1 MALFNLMDLLASLR
15 PNQRVIGLDP
25 GAKTIGLAL
34 SDVRR
39 VLASPYGS
47 LKRGKLTANATEIA
61 AMALREGAYG
71 LVVGLPLSMDGTA
84 GPAAQAAKDWTI
96 ALSNAT
102 GLPAA
107 LWDERLSSAA
117 VNRFLINEA
126 DLTRA
131 KRAEVVD
138 RAAAAWMLQ
147 TALDACSRPGMPVP
161 DRFRLRISL
170 DTVMASAL
178 TVLDAWISRRTTG
191 PLTGIGPA
199 IAGSPLSAIRGTRE
213 REDERR

>member
-1 MALFNLMDLLASLR
+1 MALFNLGELLASLSGD
-15 PNQRVIGLDP
+15 QRIIGIDP
-25 GAKTIGLAL
+25 GSKTIGLAL

-39 VLASPYGS
+39 TLASPYGS
-47 LKRGKLTANATEIA
+47 LTRGKLTANATEIA
-61 AMALREGAYG
+61 TIALKEGAYG
-71 LVVGLPLSMDGTA
+71 LIVGLPLSMDGTA
-84 GPAAQAAKDWTI
+84 GPAAQAVRDWTH
-96 ALSNAT
+96 ALLSAT

-147 TALDACSRPGMPVP
+147 AALDAGNKASENSAG
-161 DRFRLRISL
+161 SL
-170 DTVMASAL
+170 D
-178 TVLDAWISRRTTG
+178 IPR
-191 PLTGIGPA
+191 
-199 IAGSPLSAIRGTRE
+199 
-213 REDERR
+213 